1 MFKIKEYPKYIS
13 SVIDNIE
20 KNEESME
27 VIYYKEWLLPFQ
39 KHNVNIQSII
49 YKNISII
56 EEFILKIGLASLG
69 KNVTKD
75 YIAEM
80 LGLDMI
86 FIETYIKKLAEDEF
100 IYSNKLPIVET
111 TSKGELYCEKKTTLD
126 RIKED
131 SFQVYY
137 NPQINITYN
146 PTNLLKST
154 NEKEDIEILN
164 LDFTFKD
171 KIDNI
176 NEKLKEN
183 LLDMAKEN
191 NIIPV
196 KKSINQQLK
205 SITMKSIKEEI
216 GYLRILELWIYD
228 IVDKSLQCRV
238 WNFEDNTFNNEIS
251 KFIVDKKPL
260 KEEDFIISDEL
271 KEIPVTNNSNLLEEK
286 FIKSKKEKK
295 KVINKESEF
304 RIIRGKDIKSEFNKT
319 FDMVT
324 NRMYI
329 QSPWISDKVVDEEMI
344 KKIKK
349 LAQNNCKV
357 FITWG
362 ISRDK
367 NYEDRKPPEELL
379 KELKDIKS
387 PDNLPA
393 VFVIW
398 IGNHHNKEII
408 VDNKIHIA
416 GSFNW
421 LSYRGDYLPRGE
433 SVYLTNDKECI
444 KEAKYYLEEQIVNS
458 LSKNILNDDFY
469 SNLVC
474 LLNLEYHE
482 DKVREILNKM
492 LNDIMKENKFDDEA
506 KFLIN
511 LIRNNEKYSD
521 VYKKQK
527 IESVK
532 GVHFKS
538 VSLVVFQEL
547 NELKLLLK
555 FQM

>member
-1 MFKIKEYPKYIS
+1 
-13 SVIDNIE
+13 
-20 KNEESME
+20 
-27 VIYYKEWLLPFQ
+27 
-39 KHNVNIQSII
+39 
-49 YKNISII
+49 
-56 EEFILKIGLASLG
+56 
-69 KNVTKD
+69 
-75 YIAEM
+75 
-80 LGLDMI
+80 
-86 FIETYIKKLAEDEF
+86 
-100 IYSNKLPIVET
+100 
-111 TSKGELYCEKKTTLD
+111 
-126 RIKED
+126 
-131 SFQVYY
+131 
-137 NPQINITYN
+137 
-146 PTNLLKST
+146 
-154 NEKEDIEILN
+154 
-164 LDFTFKD
+164 
-171 KIDNI
+171 
-176 NEKLKEN
+176 
-183 LLDMAKEN
+183 MAKEN

-251 KFIVDKKPL
+251 KFIVDKKTL

-349 LAQNNCKV
+349 LASDNCKV

-458 LSKNILNDDFY
+458 LSKNILNDDFC

-474 LLNLEYHE
+474 LLSLEYHE

-521 VYKKQK
+521 VYKK
-527 IESVK
+527 IEDR
-532 GVHFKS
+532 
-538 VSLVVFQEL
+538 VSERGTL
-547 NELKLLLK
+547 
-555 FQM
+555 

>member
-1 MFKIKEYPKYIS
+1 MFKIKEYPEYIS

-39 KHNVNIQSII
+39 KYNVNVESII

-56 EEFILKIGLASLG
+56 EEFILKIGLAPLG

-131 SFQVYY
+131 SFEVYY

-251 KFIVDKKPL
+251 KFIVDKKTL

-286 FIKSKKEKK
+286 FIKAKKEKK

-349 LAQNNCKV
+349 LAYNNCKV

-458 LSKNILNDDFY
+458 LSKNILNDDFC

-474 LLNLEYHE
+474 LLSLEYHE

-521 VYKKQK
+521 VYKK
-527 IESVK
+527 IEDK
-532 GVHFKS
+532 
-538 VSLVVFQEL
+538 VSERGTL
-547 NELKLLLK
+547 
-555 FQM
+555 

>member
-131 SFQVYY
+131 SFEVYY

-251 KFIVDKKPL
+251 KFIVDKKTL

-286 FIKSKKEKK
+286 FIKSKKEKQINQSENLSIALSEAKEEISILRK
-295 KVINKESEF
+295 KVNELDLQNKKLNKDYDQLNKNFALSRKENANLKAEIDEHKATIYNLNHDLNENKKQSQKVLTQQQQMQPQQQVQNNIRSNYGYSNYSSNASNSAYNPSTNININSHYDGFNYFPSEH
-304 RIIRGKDIKSEFNKT
+304 
-319 FDMVT
+319 
-324 NRMYI
+324 
-329 QSPWISDKVVDEEMI
+329 
-344 KKIKK
+344 KIKENMNEMNS
-349 LAQNNCKV
+349 LDMELNA
-357 FITWG
+357 
-362 ISRDK
+362 
-367 NYEDRKPPEELL
+367 LL
-379 KELKDIKS
+379 KEKNMLENELFKFPERPRTLNEIKMK
-387 PDNLPA
+387 
-393 VFVIW
+393 
-398 IGNHHNKEII
+398 KEKNERI
-408 VDNKIHIA
+408 
-416 GSFNW
+416 
-421 LSYRGDYLPRGE
+421 
-433 SVYLTNDKECI
+433 
-444 KEAKYYLEEQIVNS
+444 
-458 LSKNILNDDFY
+458 KNI
-469 SNLVC
+469 
-474 LLNLEYHE
+474 E
-482 DKVREILNKM
+482 DRVNQIKMRIRM
-492 LNDIMKENKFDDEA
+492 LNN
-506 KFLIN
+506 
-511 LIRNNEKYSD
+511 
-521 VYKKQK
+521 
-527 IESVK
+527 
-532 GVHFKS
+532 
-538 VSLVVFQEL
+538 
-547 NELKLLLK
+547 
-555 FQM
+555 

>member
-1 MFKIKEYPKYIS
+1 MDDE
-13 SVIDNIE
+13 
-20 KNEESME
+20 
-27 VIYYKEWLLPFQ
+27 
-39 KHNVNIQSII
+39 
-49 YKNISII
+49 
-56 EEFILKIGLASLG
+56 LKIIIKA
-69 KNVTKD
+69 
-75 YIAEM
+75 I
-80 LGLDMI
+80 LD
-86 FIETYIKKLAEDEF
+86 
-100 IYSNKLPIVET
+100 
-111 TSKGELYCEKKTTLD
+111 
-126 RIKED
+126 
-131 SFQVYY
+131 
-137 NPQINITYN
+137 
-146 PTNLLKST
+146 
-154 NEKEDIEILN
+154 
-164 LDFTFKD
+164 
-171 KIDNI
+171 
-176 NEKLKEN
+176 EN
-183 LLDMAKEN
+183 TES
-191 NIIPV
+191 
-196 KKSINQQLK
+196 SINQQLK

-251 KFIVDKKPL
+251 KFIVDKKTL

-286 FIKSKKEKK
+286 FIKAKKEKK

-349 LAQNNCKV
+349 LASDNCKV

-458 LSKNILNDDFY
+458 LSKNILNDDFC

-474 LLNLEYHE
+474 LLSLEYHE

-521 VYKKQK
+521 VYKK
-527 IESVK
+527 IEDR
-532 GVHFKS
+532 
-538 VSLVVFQEL
+538 VSERGTL
-547 NELKLLLK
+547 
-555 FQM
+555 